1 MNNPFQHSL
10 IEQHWASTDE
20 VLITPLSNGLINE
33 TWVVLNKNHKEQLL
47 LQKVNTAI
55 FKDPELISNNHLLLW
70 NEWNKQ
76 KDKLNFQLAKPLPFS
91 NGSFIYYDQSGVA
104 WRLQEYFSIAVTHT
118 QSISIEQLY
127 ETAFSFGQFN
137 DFLWKISP
145 ATIQSPL
152 ERFHDLTFRF
162 WQFNQ
167 ALQSATNPTRIHK
180 AKGLIDKAIAKKRYV
195 EQFDQLAGNPN
206 HFPKRILHHDAK
218 IANLLFEKDQLK
230 VYAIID
236 LDTVMPGYFFS
247 DLGDMIRSMGSIANE
262 NETNFENVSINPTH
276 YEALLEGYLKAVKNS
291 LTPEELK
298 WIHSSGIWIIYMQA
312 LRFLSDYLQNDTYYK
327 TNYQEHNFDR
337 ALNQF
342 TLLESLEKILLQ
354 VYHYEHVVN

>member
-1 MNNPFQHSL
+1 MNAPFENNF
-10 IEQHWASTDE
+10 IAPHWFLTDQ
-20 VLITPLSNGLINE
+20 VVFTPLSNGLINE
-33 TWVVLNKNHKEQLL
+33 TWVVSNKNQNEQLL
-47 LQKVNTAI
+47 LQKVNTDI
-55 FKDPELISNNHLLLW
+55 FKDPGLISNNQLLLW

-91 NGSFIYYDQSGVA
+91 NGSFIHYDQENIA
-104 WRLQEYFSIAVTHT
+104 WRLQEYFSTAVTHI
-118 QSISIEQLY
+118 QSISKEQLY

-152 ERFHDLTFRF
+152 ERFHDLAFRF

-167 ALQSATNPTRIHK
+167 ALQSATNPARIHK

-195 EQFDQLAGNPN
+195 EQFDQLAANPS

-218 IANLLFEKDQLK
+218 MANLLFENNQLK
-230 VYAIID
+230 VCAIID

-247 DLGDMIRSMGSIANE
+247 DLGDMIRSMGSITNE
-262 NETNFENVSINPTH
+262 NETNFEKVSINPTH
-276 YEALLEGYLKAVKNS
+276 YKALLEGYLKAVKNS

-312 LRFLSDYLQNDTYYK
+312 LRFLTDYLQNDFYYK
-327 TNYQEHNFDR
+327 ITYEEHNFDR
-337 ALNQF
+337 AYNQF
-342 TLLESLEKILLQ
+342 TLLESLEKILSQ